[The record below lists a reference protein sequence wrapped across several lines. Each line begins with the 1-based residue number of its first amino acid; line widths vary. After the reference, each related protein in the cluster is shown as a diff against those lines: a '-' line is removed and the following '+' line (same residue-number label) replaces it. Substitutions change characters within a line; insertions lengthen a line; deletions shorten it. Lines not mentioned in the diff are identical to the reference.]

1 LKSLRVIIINKNKLS
16 MNMCVSVEKYLKTKF
31 SNCVK
36 KKEKNNGRP
45 SHRLYVFTPGIYLM
59 LDELKGLLKIQ
70 KKC

>member
-1 LKSLRVIIINKNKLS
+1 